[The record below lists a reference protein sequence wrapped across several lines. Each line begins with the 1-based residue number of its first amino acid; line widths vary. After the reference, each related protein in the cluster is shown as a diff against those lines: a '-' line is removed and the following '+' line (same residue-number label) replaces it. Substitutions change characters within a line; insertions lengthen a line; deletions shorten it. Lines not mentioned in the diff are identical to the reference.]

1 MGQVR
6 NVQVHRLIVPHSV
19 DEIML
24 QMLATKQAEFNDY
37 ARESGLA
44 DGATTAKDKNE
55 ESMAKVIVLEER
67 KRLGINSQDEVKIE
81 DSEE

>member
-1 MGQVR
+1 MR

-19 DEIML
+19 DEQML
-24 QMLATKQAEFNDY
+24 QMLAEKQAEFNDY
-37 ARESGLA
+37 ARESVLA
-44 DGATTAKDKNE
+44 DRATAAKDKNE

-67 KRLGINSQDEVKIE
+67 KRLGINSQEEVKIE